1 MMTTSRR
8 IATAMAAIAVVAGGI
23 ALAVLS
29 DGFDG
34 PTEASAQEA
43 QATPVPVTD
52 ETGTFTPAEQAA
64 ILQMIEGYID
74 ANPGFVRDYLMENPE
89 VIRDAVTELERR
101 RVANEAEAQAD
112 AIERNRDL
120 LFQTG
125 RHAILGNPEGDVTLV
140 EFFDYNCTYC
150 RRTLDDIERL
160 INDDPGLRIIL
171 KEFPVLGTG
180 STEAAQVAAAVNMI
194 APEAYA
200 EFHRLLLSS
209 SAQATEALAIA
220 AAVEAGVDEEA
231 IRATMDTSEAIGYI
245 DESYRLADA
254 LSINATPT
262 FVIANEVVV
271 GAVGYDALR
280 GIISSVR
287 ECGETTC

>member
-1 MMTTSRR
+1 MSRR
-8 IATAMAAIAVVAGGI
+8 IATTAAAIALTAGGV
-23 ALAVLS
+23 AFAVLS

-34 PTEASAQEA
+34 PTEAVAQEA
-43 QATPVPVTD
+43 PATPAPVID
-52 ETGTFTPAEQAA
+52 QTGAFTPEEQAA
-64 ILQMIEGYID
+64 ILQLIEGYID

-101 RVANEAEAQAD
+101 RVANEAEAQAE

-120 LFQTG
+120 LFESG
-125 RHAILGNPEGDVTLV
+125 RHAILGNPDGDVTLV

-150 RRTLDDIERL
+150 RRTLDDVERL
-160 INDDPGLRIIL
+160 LNDDPGLRIVL

-200 EFHRLLLSS
+200 TFHRLLLGS
-209 SAQATEALAIA
+209 SAQATEPLAIA
-220 AAVEAGVDEEA
+220 AAIEAGVDEGA
-231 IRATMDTSEAIGYI
+231 LRAAMETPEAIGYI
-245 DESYRLADA
+245 EEAYRLADA

-271 GAVGYDALR
+271 GAVGYDSLR
-280 GIISSVR
+280 GIIASVR